1 MLFVQNDKSN
11 RVYQEEQYEQA
22 LKKFANA
29 LQIAGFKPHLSY
41 NVALCYFKLKEYAAS
56 LKHIGEVR
64 LNAALR
70 PFRHPQLCFVVFQ
83 QTSSNKVY
91 ESIRS

>member
-1 MLFVQNDKSN
+1 MIHAQLYF
-11 RVYQEEQYEQA
+11 QEEQYEQA

-56 LKHIGEVR
+56 LKHIGII
-64 LNAALR
+64 LMFSL
-70 PFRHPQLCFVVFQ
+70 
-83 QTSSNKVY
+83 
-91 ESIRS
+91 SILSMRNINLPVLD